1 MRRAFL
7 SGCKNRILYFG
18 SWPRSSGGNQTCDC
32 RSLHDDVCPWTSWI
46 VHILVMNILDMD
58 IVDVISVM
66 NLITMDVVNII
77 SALNK
82 RVSYDEEIF
91 FKI

>member
-1 MRRAFL
+1 
-7 SGCKNRILYFG
+7 
-18 SWPRSSGGNQTCDC
+18 
-32 RSLHDDVCPWTSWI
+32 
-46 VHILVMNILDMD
+46 MNILDMD